1 MNFRL
6 WDESEKALIT
16 WKQFKAIRGDR
27 EAALSAA

>member
-6 WDESEKALIT
+6 WDETEKALIT
-16 WKQFKAIRGDR
+16 WKQFKRIRNDR